1 MSNTDTARCAGGAA
15 VSGPPLR
22 GWARIAATIRTI
34 IGAPDYA
41 AYVAHVRAHHPER
54 EPMGERE
61 FVAER
66 LNSRYEKPGSR
77 CC

>member
-1 MSNTDTARCAGGAA
+1 MKKLAA
-15 VSGPPLR
+15 ILR
-22 GWARIAATIRTI
+22 RI

-41 AYVAHVRAHHPER
+41 AYVAHMRARQPER
-54 EPMGERE
+54 APVSEQE

-66 LNSRYEKPGSR
+66 LAARYEKPGAK

>member
-1 MSNTDTARCAGGAA
+1 MMADPATTTGAGEDAPHRQGVLARCAA
-15 VSGPPLR
+15 VVR
-22 GWARIAATIRTI
+22 RI

-54 EPMGERE
+54 EPLGERE
-61 FVAER
+61 FIAER
-66 LNSRYEKPGSR
+66 LNARYEKPGSR

>member
-1 MSNTDTARCAGGAA
+1 MKKFAQI
-15 VSGPPLR
+15 LR
-22 GWARIAATIRTI
+22 RI

-41 AYVAHVRAHHPER
+41 AYVAHLRAHHPER
-54 EPMGERE
+54 EPLCERD

-66 LNSRYEKPGSR
+66 LSARYEKPGAR

>member
-1 MSNTDTARCAGGAA
+1 MS
-15 VSGPPLR
+15 S
-22 GWARIAATIRTI
+22 GWARLAATIRTI

-54 EPMGERE
+54 EPMSESE

>member
-1 MSNTDTARCAGGAA
+1 MSTRDVPSCVDGA
-15 VSGPPLR
+15 VTPRPPLR

-54 EPMGERE
+54 EPMSERE

-66 LNSRYEKPGSR
+66 LKARYEQPGSR